1 MIAAAVGSHEGADEA
16 AAAAVVVMVDK
27 AAVAQ
32 MGSGDSVAKRGW
44 GHSTGGLQR
53 LHIFS

>member
-32 MGSGDSVAKRGW
+32 MGSGDTVAKRGW
-44 GHSTGGLQR
+44 GHSTGGLQ
-53 LHIFS
+53 